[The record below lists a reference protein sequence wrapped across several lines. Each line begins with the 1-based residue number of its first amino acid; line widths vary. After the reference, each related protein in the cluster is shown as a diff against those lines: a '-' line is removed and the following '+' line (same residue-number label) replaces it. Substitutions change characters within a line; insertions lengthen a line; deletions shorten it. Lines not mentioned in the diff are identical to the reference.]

1 MKRYTCILAVM
12 SIVLAFAFL
21 PGCSD
26 DPVKD
31 LYGTWTGKT
40 RIDQDMTITIRQDR
54 TIEIETQVDSVRQI
68 RKGTYTI
75 IDRRLRIALTTLD
88 TYTGNV
94 VKRETKADQDE
105 ALFTFTSRNEMVL
118 RKGTQAIILQRAEAP
133 G

>member
-1 MKRYTCILAVM
+1 MKRYTCIVAVM
-12 SIVLAFAFL
+12 SVVLAFL
-21 PGCSD
+21 SGCGN

-40 RIDQDMTITIRQDR
+40 RIDQGITITIRQDR

-75 IDRRLRIALTTLD
+75 VDRRLRIALTSLD
-88 TYTGNV
+88 TYTGNI

-105 ALFTFTSRNEMVL
+105 ALFTFTSHNEMVL
-118 RKGTQAIILQRAEAP
+118 RKGTQAIVLQRVDGP